1 MNLSKQIQSRRK
13 NLNLSQDS
21 LAQKLFV
28 SRQTISN
35 WENGRSYPDVQNL
48 LLLSTIFNV
57 SLDELVKGDIEIME
71 NKIANANMDK
81 YSKRMIIFSV
91 LAVLSIGPSSY
102 LPGYWFFLPLL
113 VLWSISMYAALKLEK
128 IKKNTNIKTYKEIIA
143 FMNNQDL
150 DVVRKEQNKTIEFG
164 RTMLI
169 VIIYLI
175 SGGLLAL
182 LSIYLFKFF
191 L

>member
-1 MNLSKQIQSRRK
+1 VNLSKQIQSRRK

-91 LAVLSIGPSSY
+91 LAVLSIGPSLY
-102 LPGYWFFLPLL
+102 LPGYWFF
-113 VLWSISMYAALKLEK
+113 YH
-128 IKKNTNIKTYKEIIA
+128 Y
-143 FMNNQDL
+143 
-150 DVVRKEQNKTIEFG
+150 
-164 RTMLI
+164 
-169 VIIYLI
+169 
-175 SGGLLAL
+175 
-182 LSIYLFKFF
+182 
-191 L
+191 